1 MRAQLEGRW
10 LGCPWAPGLTA
21 SPSAFG
27 CKRCQSQS
35 GSRSLR
41 LWDEG
46 RKEAAGAN
54 QALEPAGEHM
64 PQSRAASPSEAP
76 G

>member
-1 MRAQLEGRW
+1 MGS
-10 LGCPWAPGLTA
+10 WADSQPQRLWVQA
-21 SPSAFG
+21 S
-27 CKRCQSQS
+27 QSQS

-54 QALEPAGEHM
+54 QALEPAGEHV
-64 PQSRAASPSEAP
+64 PQSRAAGPSEAP